1 PTPYTQRS
9 GMERSGSE
17 TCDRESASL
26 TSNIKRHV
34 PPPTSALRRTRRAD
48 VREVSEQT
56 YSPSAIASSSH
67 ALQIGIRGSDL
78 VQDHAE
84 GAGGVR
90 LDADELDPAV
100 LREALL
106 VQVGPHREPA
116 AIEPEH
122 LEIRVVRSVGRP
134 RVVVV
139 ASPFDRRELH
149 PDHQV
154 VEVAA
159 GLFRFTGKVGRLRHR
174 SPPGL
179 VAAARE
185 DRRCEEPSS
194 VSFQTPAKVPRA
206 RRGGAKGAAAS
217 CRGEISSWEGGRH
230 VLSFAST
237 QLFVRVLTRGRVP
250 MIRSLRSLIVSILA
264 LWRGLSQKQVG
275 ARAGVPQKKVSLYL
289 KREDMEDDL
298 YARFLTAVN
307 GRPAEVAVVTGC
319 LEALAALSPE
329 GRAPQDLDLT
339 AEEEDAVEL
348 GVLEV
353 ARRSRPIL
361 REAVLR
367 SRAEPPLDVY
377 PRPAHLEPARWQ
389 AGLLWEAL
397 EKLPEGEQMAVVRSD
412 PRHQS
417 WALMEQVCE
426 ESVVQASRD
435 LKCAASRARLAEEIA
450 RHVRGPEGWRNRCRG
465 YAAGHGANILRVAGK
480 LKTAEADLEK
490 AKELW
495 HAGSDPDGVLD
506 PGRLLNLEGALLRDQ
521 RKFTEALGRL
531 AEAAAVSRAPE
542 LALIQMG
549 FTLEVMGE
557 YERAIEALLRAEPLI
572 DRQLD
577 SRLWYKQQANLAVI
591 YCN

>member
-1 PTPYTQRS
+1 
-9 GMERSGSE
+9 
-17 TCDRESASL
+17 
-26 TSNIKRHV
+26 
-34 PPPTSALRRTRRAD
+34 
-48 VREVSEQT
+48 
-56 YSPSAIASSSH
+56 
-67 ALQIGIRGSDL
+67 
-78 VQDHAE
+78 
-84 GAGGVR
+84 
-90 LDADELDPAV
+90 
-100 LREALL
+100 
-106 VQVGPHREPA
+106 
-116 AIEPEH
+116 
-122 LEIRVVRSVGRP
+122 
-134 RVVVV
+134 
-139 ASPFDRRELH
+139 
-149 PDHQV
+149 
-154 VEVAA
+154 
-159 GLFRFTGKVGRLRHR
+159 
-174 SPPGL
+174 
-179 VAAARE
+179 
-185 DRRCEEPSS
+185 
-194 VSFQTPAKVPRA
+194 
-206 RRGGAKGAAAS
+206 
-217 CRGEISSWEGGRH
+217 
-230 VLSFAST
+230 
-237 QLFVRVLTRGRVP
+237 

-591 YCN
+591 YCNIGSYGEAADIVSKAREVAVELGDEIDLLRLTWLDGRIAAGLGEAGKARQLLDQARRDFVAREMWYDVALALLEEAALLLDEGRPAEVKSLAQELAIVFKSEGVHREALAALRLFQEAAKRETATAELARRVLRYLFRARYDQGLRFES